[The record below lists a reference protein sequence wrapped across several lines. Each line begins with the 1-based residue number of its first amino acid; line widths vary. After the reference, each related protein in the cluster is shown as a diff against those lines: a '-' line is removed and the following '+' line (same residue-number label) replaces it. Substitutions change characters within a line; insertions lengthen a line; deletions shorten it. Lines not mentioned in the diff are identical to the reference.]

1 MKTNILSLTF
11 RKVAATDE
19 APACLAGEL
28 RVDGELVGQRYVV
41 DVRRLASALVRN
53 GEHFIFT
60 CGCGEPGCA
69 GIHEGFRS
77 WIEGDIISIE
87 GNLPKGVACSWKLSA
102 PQAKKAVA
110 DALRSVEPVAAAMW
124 GKDGYPI
131 SPEGLDAEDLKL
143 AIGALS

>member
-1 MKTNILSLTF
+1 MKTNILSLSF
-11 RKVAATDE
+11 RNVAATDK
-19 APACLAGEL
+19 APAYLAGEL
-28 RVDGELVGQRYVV
+28 RVDGMLVGERYVV

-60 CGCGEPGCA
+60 CWCGEPGCA

-110 DALRSVEPVAAAMW
+110 DALKAVEPVAAAMW
-124 GKDGYPI
+124 GKEGYPI
-131 SPEGLDAEDLKL
+131 SPEGVDAEDLKV
-143 AIGALS
+143 AIGVLS

>member
-11 RKVAATDE
+11 RKVAATNE
-19 APACLAGEL
+19 APAYLAGEL

-53 GEHFIFT
+53 
-60 CGCGEPGCA
+60 